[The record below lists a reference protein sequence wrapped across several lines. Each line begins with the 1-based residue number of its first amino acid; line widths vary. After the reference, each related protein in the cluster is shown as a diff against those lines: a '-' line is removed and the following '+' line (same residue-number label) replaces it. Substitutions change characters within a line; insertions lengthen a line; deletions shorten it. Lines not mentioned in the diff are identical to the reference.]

1 MEVSIA
7 ERGSHLARADAEAS
21 VEALFADCD
30 ARRQQLGRQTWQ
42 GQPEGGTAEAPWA
55 EVSAEPPKKQFKEA
69 AKAARIQQN
78 NAKERKKLDKL
89 LLGDPESKDQATKDG
104 LQQTV
109 VNARPLAR
117 VLRGLPD
124 PWTACSSRCSAC
136 STRRLQIARTTC
148 KPLLPLAAPCAHVL
162 LTLAGWLFCA
172 VRLRSTRMTTSS
184 GSSTP

>member
-1 MEVSIA
+1 MGGGGGGQGERGRGGLRGKSGVEVSIA
-7 ERGSHLARADAEAS
+7 EGGSHPARADTEAS

-30 ARRQQLGRQTWQ
+30 ARRQQRGQQRPQGR
-42 GQPEGGTAEAPWA
+42 PAGGTAEAPWA

-109 VNARPLAR
+109 VNALRQGRRAR
-117 VLRGLPD
+117 VCPVLGPD
-124 PWTACSSRCSAC
+124 PTGPPYFI
-136 STRRLQIARTTC
+136 TGPARE
-148 KPLLPLAAPCAHVL
+148 A
-162 LTLAGWLFCA
+162 
-172 VRLRSTRMTTSS
+172 R
-184 GSSTP
+184 

>member
-7 ERGSHLARADAEAS
+7 ERGSHPARADTEAS

-30 ARRQQLGRQTWQ
+30 ARRQHHGQQRPQGR
-42 GQPEGGTAEAPWA
+42 PEGGTAEAPWA

-148 KPLLPLAAPCAHVL
+148 KPSCRWPHPAPMC
-162 LTLAGWLFCA
+162 C
-172 VRLRSTRMTTSS
+172 
-184 GSSTP
+184 

>member
-30 ARRQQLGRQTWQ
+30 ARRQQLGQQTWQ

-89 LLGDPESKDQATKDG
+89 LLGDRESKDQATKDG

-117 VLRGLPD
+117 VLRGLI
-124 PWTACSSRCSAC
+124 
-136 STRRLQIARTTC
+136 LG
-148 KPLLPLAAPCAHVL
+148 LPVPHAVL
-162 LTLAGWLFCA
+162 LALPGGCKSPG
-172 VRLRSTRMTTSS
+172 LRASPSCRWPHPAPMCC
-184 GSSTP
+184 

>member
-30 ARRQQLGRQTWQ
+30 ARRQQLGQQTWQ
-42 GQPEGGTAEAPWA
+42 GQPEGGTAEAPKA

-69 AKAARIQQN
+69 AKAARIQKMN
-78 NAKERKKLDKL
+78 NAKERRKLDKL

-117 VLRGLPD
+117 VLRGLI
-124 PWTACSSRCSAC
+124 
-136 STRRLQIARTTC
+136 LG
-148 KPLLPLAAPCAHVL
+148 LPVPHAVL
-162 LTLAGWLFCA
+162 LALPGGCKKPGPRVSPRRWPHSASMFC
-172 VRLRSTRMTTSS
+172 
-184 GSSTP
+184 

>member
-7 ERGSHLARADAEAS
+7 ERGSHLARADAEAY

-30 ARRQQLGRQTWQ
+30 ARRQQLGQQTWQ

-89 LLGDPESKDQATKDG
+89 LLGDRESKDQATKDG

-117 VLRGLPD
+117 VLRGLI
-124 PWTACSSRCSAC
+124 
-136 STRRLQIARTTC
+136 LG
-148 KPLLPLAAPCAHVL
+148 LPVPHAVL
-162 LTLAGWLFCA
+162 LALPGGC
-172 VRLRSTRMTTSS
+172 RSPGLRVSPSCRWPHPAPMCC
-184 GSSTP
+184 